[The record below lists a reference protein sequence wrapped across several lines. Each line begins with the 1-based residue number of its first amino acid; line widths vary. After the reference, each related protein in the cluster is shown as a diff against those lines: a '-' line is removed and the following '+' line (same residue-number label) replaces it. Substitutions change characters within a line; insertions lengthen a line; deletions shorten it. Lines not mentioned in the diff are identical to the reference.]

1 MIDLWRGD
9 PLHRSMSDDGLP
21 VSFEIEEDARR
32 WCFGKGGGGSPPP
45 APDPAATAAAQGQA
59 NKEAVRETALV
70 NQIGTIGP
78 GGRTYYTGSIGDPDR
93 TMVTELSPSGQQV
106 YDSRQDIAARLGSY
120 GQQLAGQVG
129 NGPAAFSLDGLPAA
143 PWERDYT
150 RDVSSLER
158 ATYDRGANLLS
169 PEFDRREESLRTQL
183 ANQGITIGSEAY
195 DRELNRFGDERARA
209 MNDLSLASVAA
220 GRQEQSRLYGM
231 DSASRGSATN
241 EMLLKRTQPM
251 NELAALL
258 QGSPALA
265 APLGGSGS
273 NLRVEPADYQGAAN
287 MAYQGALNNY
297 QDQQQQSQAAISNLM
312 GAAGLGLGAYMAFS
326 DRRLKSDIREIGR
339 LSNGIKL
346 YSYKYLFG
354 SVRHVGVM
362 ADEVRAVIPHAV
374 RDIRGYAAVD
384 YAIVMEAA

>member
-1 MIDLWRGD
+1 MIDLWPGD
-9 PLHRSMSDDGLP
+9 PLHRTMLDDGLP
-21 VSFEIEEDARR
+21 AAFEIEEDARR

-70 NQIGTIGP
+70 NQIGTTGP

-106 YDSRQDIAARLGSY
+106 YDSQQDIASRLGSY

-150 RDVSSLER
+150 TDVSSLER

-183 ANQGITIGSEAY
+183 ANQGITGGSEAY

-241 EMLLKRTQPM
+241 EMLLRRTQPM
-251 NELAALL
+251 NELAAIL

-265 APLGGSGS
+265 GPPAPNAS
-273 NLRVEPADYQGAAN
+273 NYNVEPADFIGATN
-287 MAYQGALNNY
+287 MAYQGAQNAYNT
-297 QDQQQQSQAAISNLM
+297 QQQRAASNT
-312 GAAGLGLGAYMAFS
+312 AATTGMLGTAAMA
-326 DRRLKSDIREIGR
+326 
-339 LSNGIKL
+339 
-346 YSYKYLFG
+346 
-354 SVRHVGVM
+354 
-362 ADEVRAVIPHAV
+362 
-374 RDIRGYAAVD
+374 AAVFF
-384 YAIVMEAA
+384 